1 MLRLVSIAVVLSTE
15 ALLSLHFYCLARG
28 FFDFLCHKSVF
39 GAKHTEAKKENVD
52 ATMCRIKTE
61 DEDLWPES
69 FSTLFVHQISLMLS
83 DLSRL
88 ESNKLASTKL

>member
-61 DEDLWPES
+61 DAKRRLTRTFGLS
-69 FSTLFVHQISLMLS
+69 LFPPCSCT
-83 DLSRL
+83 
-88 ESNKLASTKL
+88 KLA

>member
-1 MLRLVSIAVVLSTE
+1 MLLLVSIAVVLSTE

-61 DEDLWPES
+61 DAVAKRRRLTRTFGLS
-69 FSTLFVHQISLMLS
+69 LFPPCSCT
-83 DLSRL
+83 
-88 ESNKLASTKL
+88 KLA